1 MSGMK
6 NEQRITWVSGPATGF
21 YIDFEN
27 QTIGISDKEESINR
41 LQTRLL
47 FFMLSSPG
55 GFVTDK
61 EITMD
66 PEIFSI
72 SLSRYISD
80 INKKVLS
87 VFKKAG
93 NSTDADVVFEQII
106 EKRKTYG
113 NTGYR
118 LRTELTD
125 ILDEVTSETP
135 GTAPIEEAPDEPVT
149 DPMPLGMKRYLKYNW
164 MPLFLYFFL
173 VLGVILLLD
182 SLQISAESLILRIT
196 DIPFGFTFL
205 ALSLLSALPIIGGV
219 FIDVPIAINEYVK
232 KKGMSKKDLDSN
244 AVHEIAMRIVPR
256 FDNSREH
263 VIFFL
268 ICNLTGAFTASSV
281 LLYIK
286 SIPGLVDYLSGTERD
301 YAFVIIFIVGAVVA
315 LLNNYS
321 LQTKESPTRCADDF
335 ILTRAHAFLNL
346 IYLSVCLALGGSLI
360 YTFLSYRFLYNN
372 GAVVI
377 TPAYIV
383 MVLSAYCYLWFS
395 SDSPSARKIDSI
407 SKNNFITGLPIASAI
422 TTVYTVLCFV
432 PNLICV
438 LSLLTAPVFLVLW
451 LVCFLRRRKEN
462 TLKLYYFV
470 SSFFSVMAIALI
482 VMLILSFWW

>member
-1 MSGMK
+1 MR
-6 NEQRITWVSGPATGF
+6 NEHRITWVSGPAAGF
-21 YIDFEN
+21 FIDFEN
-27 QTIGISDKEESINR
+27 QLIGFSDKEESINR

-55 GFVTDK
+55 GFVTEK
-61 EITMD
+61 ELAMD

-80 INKKVLS
+80 IKK
-87 VFKKAG
+87 KTINICK
-93 NSTDADVVFEQII
+93 NADTAVEPDQVFEQII

-135 GTAPIEEAPDEPVT
+135 VTATVEEVHEETVK
-149 DPMPLGMKRYLKYNW
+149 DPLPLGMKRYVKYNW
-164 MPLFLYFFL
+164 MPLFIYSFL
-173 VLGVILLLD
+173 ILGVILSLD
-182 SLQISAESLILRIT
+182 SLKITAESLLVRIAN
-196 DIPFGFTFL
+196 IPFGFAFL
-205 ALSLLSALPIIGGV
+205 ALALLSALPVAGGV
-219 FIDVPIAINEYVK
+219 FIDVPMAVNEYVR
-232 KKGMSKKDLDSN
+232 KKGITKKDLSSDQI
-244 AVHEIAMRIVPR
+244 HEIAMRIIPR

-268 ICNLTGAFTASSV
+268 LCNFTGAFTVASV
-281 LLYIK
+281 LLYVK
-286 SIPGLVDYLSGTERD
+286 SIPGLLEYLSSDSRD
-301 YAFVIIFIVGAVVA
+301 YAYIIVFVAGCLVA
-315 LLNNYS
+315 LFNNYS
-321 LQTKESPTRCADDF
+321 LQTTESPTRCADDF
-335 ILTRAHAFLNL
+335 ILSRAHSFLNL
-346 IYLSVCLALGGSLI
+346 VYLSVCLSLGGTLI
-360 YTFLSYRFLYNN
+360 YTFLSYRFFYNN

-407 SKNNFITGLPIASAI
+407 SKNNFITGLPIAAVI
-422 TTVYTVLCFV
+422 TTVYTVLCFRPDIV
-432 PNLICV
+432 CV
-438 LSLLTAPVFLVLW
+438 ISLLTAPVFVLLW
-451 LVCFLRRRKEN
+451 IVCFLRRRKEN

-470 SSFFSVMAIALI
+470 SSFFSIMAIAVI
-482 VMLILSFWW
+482 VMLILNFWW

>member
-1 MSGMK
+1 MR
-6 NEQRITWVSGPATGF
+6 NEHRITWVSGPAAGF
-21 YIDFEN
+21 FIDFEN
-27 QTIGISDKEESINR
+27 QLIGFSDKEESINR

-55 GFVTDK
+55 GFVTEK
-61 EITMD
+61 ELAMD

-80 INKKVLS
+80 IKK
-87 VFKKAG
+87 KIMNICK
-93 NSTDADVVFEQII
+93 DADTAVEPDQVFEQII

-135 GTAPIEEAPDEPVT
+135 GTAMVEEVHEETVK
-149 DPMPLGMKRYLKYNW
+149 DPLPLGMKRYVKYNW
-164 MPLFLYFFL
+164 MPLFIYSFL
-173 VLGVILLLD
+173 ILGVILSLD
-182 SLQISAESLILRIT
+182 SLKITAESLLVRIAN
-196 DIPFGFTFL
+196 IPFGFAFL
-205 ALSLLSALPIIGGV
+205 ALALLSALPVAGGV
-219 FIDVPIAINEYVK
+219 FIDVPMAVNEYVR
-232 KKGMSKKDLDSN
+232 KKGITKKDLSSDQI
-244 AVHEIAMRIVPR
+244 HEIAMRIIPR

-268 ICNLTGAFTASSV
+268 ICNFTGAFTVASV
-281 LLYIK
+281 LLYVK
-286 SIPGLVDYLSGTERD
+286 SIPGLLEYLSSDSRD
-301 YAFVIIFIVGAVVA
+301 YAYIIVFVAGCLVA
-315 LLNNYS
+315 LFNNYS
-321 LQTKESPTRCADDF
+321 LQTTESPTRCADDF
-335 ILTRAHAFLNL
+335 ILSRAHSFLNL
-346 IYLSVCLALGGSLI
+346 IYLSVCLSLGGTLI
-360 YTFLSYRFLYNN
+360 YTFLSYRFFYNN

-407 SKNNFITGLPIASAI
+407 SKNNFITGLPIAAVI
-422 TTVYTVLCFV
+422 TTVYTVLCFRPDIV
-432 PNLICV
+432 CV
-438 LSLLTAPVFLVLW
+438 ISLLTAPVFLLLW
-451 LVCFLRRRKEN
+451 IVCFLRRRKEN

-470 SSFFSVMAIALI
+470 SSFFSIMAIAVI
-482 VMLILSFWW
+482 VMLILNFWW

>member
-1 MSGMK
+1 MR
-6 NEQRITWVSGPATGF
+6 NEHRITWVSGPAAGF
-21 YIDFEN
+21 FIDFEN
-27 QTIGISDKEESINR
+27 QLIGFSDIEESINR

-55 GFVTDK
+55 GFVTEK
-61 EITMD
+61 ELAMD

-80 INKKVLS
+80 IKK
-87 VFKKAG
+87 KIMNICK
-93 NSTDADVVFEQII
+93 DADTAVEPDQVFEQII

-135 GTAPIEEAPDEPVT
+135 GTATVEEVHEETVK
-149 DPMPLGMKRYLKYNW
+149 DPLPLGMKRYVKYNW
-164 MPLFLYFFL
+164 MPLFIYSFL
-173 VLGVILLLD
+173 ILGVILSLD
-182 SLQISAESLILRIT
+182 SLKITAESLLVRIAN
-196 DIPFGFTFL
+196 IPFGFAFL
-205 ALSLLSALPIIGGV
+205 VLALLSALPVAGGV
-219 FIDVPIAINEYVK
+219 FIDVPMAVNEYVR
-232 KKGMSKKDLDSN
+232 KKGITKKDLSSDQI
-244 AVHEIAMRIVPR
+244 HEIAMRIIPR

-268 ICNLTGAFTASSV
+268 ICNFTGAFTVASV
-281 LLYIK
+281 LLYVK
-286 SIPGLVDYLSGTERD
+286 SIPGLLEYLSSDSRD
-301 YAFVIIFIVGAVVA
+301 YAYIIVFVAGCLVA
-315 LLNNYS
+315 LFNNYS
-321 LQTKESPTRCADDF
+321 LQTTESPTRCADDF
-335 ILTRAHAFLNL
+335 ILSRAHSFLNL
-346 IYLSVCLALGGSLI
+346 IYLSVCLSLGGTLI
-360 YTFLSYRFLYNN
+360 YTFLSYRFFYNN

-407 SKNNFITGLPIASAI
+407 SKNNFITGLPIAAVI
-422 TTVYTVLCFV
+422 TTVYTVLCFRPDIV
-432 PNLICV
+432 CV
-438 LSLLTAPVFLVLW
+438 ISLLTAPVFLLLW
-451 LVCFLRRRKEN
+451 IVCFLRRRKEN

-470 SSFFSVMAIALI
+470 SSFFSIMAIAVI
-482 VMLILSFWW
+482 VMLILNFWW